1 MSECVS
7 GDVAEE
13 RGVTLSTN
21 EGKGAPVRSE
31 KTSAKR
37 TLKKRRKGGL
47 RTPKGLEPRR
57 VA

>member
-13 RGVTLSTN
+13 RGVTLYTN
-21 EGKGAPVRSE
+21 REKGPPVCGE

-37 TLKKRRKGGL
+37 TLKSGER
-47 RTPKGLEPRR
+47 E
-57 VA
+57 V

>member
-7 GDVAEE
+7 GNSAGE

-21 EGKGAPVRSE
+21 EGKGTPVRSE

-37 TLKKRRKGGL
+37 TLKSGKM
-47 RTPKGLEPRR
+47 E
-57 VA
+57 V

>member
-1 MSECVS
+1 MSEYVS

-37 TLKKRRKGGL
+37 TLKSGER
-47 RTPKGLEPRR
+47 E
-57 VA
+57 V

>member
-21 EGKGAPVRSE
+21 EGKGAAPVRSE

-37 TLKKRRKGGL
+37 TLKSGEREL
-47 RTPKGLEPRR
+47 
-57 VA
+57 

>member
-7 GDVAEE
+7 GDVAGE

-21 EGKGAPVRSE
+21 EGKGTPVRGE

-37 TLKKRRKGGL
+37 TLKSRER
-47 RTPKGLEPRR
+47 E
-57 VA
+57 V